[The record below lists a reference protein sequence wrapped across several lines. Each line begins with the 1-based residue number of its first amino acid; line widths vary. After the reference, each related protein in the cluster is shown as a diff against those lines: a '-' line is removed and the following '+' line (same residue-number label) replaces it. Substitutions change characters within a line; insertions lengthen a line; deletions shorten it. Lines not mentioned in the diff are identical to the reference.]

1 MVAGLEGLE
10 GHTGGGGRNIGYL
23 EISRSY
29 GWCRDGDDDVAK
41 AKRPERRKKRG
52 LAVEIS

>member
-10 GHTGGGGRNIGYL
+10 GHTGGGRDIGYL